1 MRPSEFIRKI
11 KKRGFKLHRH
21 GTNHDFYSDNKGN
34 MVMVERHNKEI
45 DPTTL
50 NRMLKDAG
58 LK

>member
-11 KKRGFKLHRH
+11 KKLGFKLHHH
-21 GTNHDFYSDNKGN
+21 GKNHDFYSDDKGH
-34 MVMVERHNKEI
+34 MVMVERHNAEL

-50 NRMLKDAG
+50 HNMLKDAG